1 MVDYS
6 AFRDGERD
14 GWSSR
19 ANNYGDATARATLQ
33 TIPKLLDHA
42 RIFPSAKVLDAG
54 CGPGYVAATAKLLG
68 AEVEGIDFSE
78 GMVKRA
84 KSQFPEIKFSIAD
97 VEDLPMRDGTF
108 DAVLCNIVLFH
119 VTDPER
125 AMSETWRVLK
135 PDGRFVFSQWLGPD
149 RSECYQLLLD
159 VIGRHADMSRADP
172 APNAYALSNETH
184 VSAMMQKTGFI
195 DIKAEIVE
203 NVLYAPGPSFFDFF
217 MKFGVRVP
225 LILDRQEVNVQA
237 SIREEID
244 EAASQFLSEGCYKI
258 PMPSIVFSGVAK

>member
-1 MVDYS
+1 MDYS

-19 ANNYGDATARATLQ
+19 ANIYGDATARATLQ

-42 RIFPSAKVLDAG
+42 RIFPRAKILDAG

-68 AEVEGIDFSE
+68 ADVEGIDFSE
-78 GMVKRA
+78 GMVEQA
-84 KSQFPEIKFSIAD
+84 KTQFPDIKFSIAD
-97 VEDLPMRDGTF
+97 IENLPMRDGTF
-108 DAVLCNIVLFH
+108 DAVLCNFVLFH

-125 AMSETWRVLK
+125 AIAEARRVLK
-135 PDGRFVFSQWLGPD
+135 PAGRFAFSQWLGPD

-159 VIGRHADMSRADP
+159 VIKSHADMARADP
-172 APNAYALSNETH
+172 APDAYALSNETH
-184 VSAMMQKTGFI
+184 VSEMMQKAGFT

-203 NVLYAPGPSFFDFF
+203 NILYAPGPSFFEFF
-217 MKFGVRVP
+217 MTFGVRVP
-225 LILDRQEVNVQA
+225 LILHRQEVSVQA

-244 EAASQFLSEGCYKI
+244 EAASRYLSEGCYKI
-258 PMPSIVFSGVAK
+258 PMPSIVFSGLA